1 AEKRHPKGE
10 GDSTTAGGR
19 IWTPY
24 YTWGIYLDNS
34 GEDVTIYGNIVISAV
49 LGGVA
54 MPVASARNNRVENNI
69 FVNCSGNQMDL
80 RMAGGALGNRFLRNI
95 IYYKNPTAML
105 LAAHSHVKRNV
116 AQCDYNLYYS
126 ATGQA
131 LRIRGIGDGSFAAWK
146 RLGFDEHSLLADP
159 LFVDAAGGDYR
170 LRPESPAFKLGFKPI
185 PVHRIGLLGSG
196 KMGQKSLSRVS
207 RSQKEQFQKIIKF
220 STMLGLNRK
229 KISTLD
235 THSRRRTMNVRGI
248 AVDSFYKCVSI
259 VWLVCLVTI
268 AIPAVAAD
276 PVTVVVGPKAPEL
289 ERHAGRELCGY
300 LQKLYGIRTAP
311 SENVAGENATGEN
324 ATDYADVAIL
334 IGSPETNPAVKKHL
348 PHGAWPQL
356 SDQGLAIIPCRAHGK
371 PAVVVGG
378 GSPRATLWAVYEL
391 VERWGVRYLLH
402 GDVLPKTPGKLKLPA
417 KPIVMEPVFRVR
429 QWRVVNDFPSGP
441 ESWGMAD
448 YRPVLDQL
456 AKLKFNRIL
465 VSTWPWQ
472 PFLHLEVDG
481 VARGEAWLW
490 FKWHYPITD
499 DMPGRQLFGDAK
511 EFWNPDLPLGASYA
525 EFSAAGEQLLHNLMG
540 YAHKRG
546 MESVLT
552 AKVTAFPHEFK
563 DSFTGARP
571 MSSMSKYTM
580 IPGPDTPMDDPGLV
594 KLAKAVLQTSVNTYP
609 EADYL
614 QLGVTE
620 QRKWSGEYKNAW
632 KALDAK
638 YGLSKSQGAKTGYML
653 EKILEEARQ
662 RKNYPGGADRAVSE
676 VKADL
681 TTLYFLDRLI
691 REGHVFRDTK
701 RPDVKLVYEAFA
713 EELYPL
719 LDRILPPGSETLNFV
734 DYTSSRVLKRQ
745 DTLAALGGKKIPA
758 ALIYT
763 LHDDNVG
770 LLPMLVTGSLHKLD
784 VTLREHAWAG
794 FSTRYWIVSDHDP
807 CVAYLARASWDAE
820 ATPQSV
826 YADLVE
832 NVCGKQC
839 VSDMLEAFREL
850 EATTVLLE
858 LKCLGVGFATPGM
871 VGPFM
876 TASSMPAQYVDARE
890 GYRRALAAVRRAREK
905 TCPAGEPFV

>member
-1 AEKRHPKGE
+1 MRNMKRLMRPQAAGKILLLVGLFAIVGLTSVSAWAGTDEEKQP
-10 GDSTTAGGR
+10 
-19 IWTPY
+19 
-24 YTWGIYLDNS
+24 
-34 GEDVTIYGNIVISAV
+34 
-49 LGGVA
+49 GVA
-54 MPVASARNNRVENNI
+54 V
-69 FVNCSGNQMDL
+69 Q
-80 RMAGGALGNRFLRNI
+80 
-95 IYYKNPTAML
+95 
-105 LAAHSHVKRNV
+105 
-116 AQCDYNLYYS
+116 
-126 ATGQA
+126 
-131 LRIRGIGDGSFAAWK
+131 
-146 RLGFDEHSLLADP
+146 
-159 LFVDAAGGDYR
+159 
-170 LRPESPAFKLGFKPI
+170 
-185 PVHRIGLLGSG
+185 
-196 KMGQKSLSRVS
+196 
-207 RSQKEQFQKIIKF
+207 
-220 STMLGLNRK
+220 
-229 KISTLD
+229 
-235 THSRRRTMNVRGI
+235 
-248 AVDSFYKCVSI
+248 
-259 VWLVCLVTI
+259 
-268 AIPAVAAD
+268 
-276 PVTVVVGPKAPEL
+276 VGPKAPNL
-289 ERHAGRELCGY
+289 EQYAAEELCGY
-300 LQKLYGIRTAP
+300 LKKLYGIQTRP
-311 SENVAGENATGEN
+311 DEDNS
-324 ATDYADVAIL
+324 ADAEMVFL
-334 IGSPETNPAVKKHL
+334 VGSPKSNPAVGKYL
-348 PHGAWPQL
+348 PPGAWPEL
-356 SDQGLAIIPCRAHGK
+356 SDQGLAIIPCRVEGK
-371 PAVVVGG
+371 LAVVVGG

-402 GDVLPKTPGKLKLPA
+402 GDVLPESPGKLQLPDE
-417 KPIVMEPVFRVR
+417 PVVMEPEFRVR
-429 QWRVVNDFPSGP
+429 QWRVVNDLPSGP

-465 VSTWPWQ
+465 VSTWVWQ

-540 YAHKRG
+540 HAHQRG

-552 AKVTAFPHEFK
+552 ATVTAFPHEFK

-571 MSSMSKYTM
+571 MSGLSKYTM
-580 IPGPDTPMDDPGLV
+580 VPGPDTPMDDPGLV

-620 QRKWSGEYKNAW
+620 QRKWSGEYRQAW
-632 KALDAK
+632 QALDAK
-638 YGLSKSQGAKTGYML
+638 YGLSKSQEPKKGWT
-653 EKILEEARQ
+653 LEEILSEAGR

-691 REGHVFRDTK
+691 REGDVFRNTK
-701 RPDVKLVYEAFA
+701 RPDIKLVYYAFA

-734 DYTSSRVLKRQ
+734 DYTSSRILKRRE
-745 DTLAALGGKKIPA
+745 TLDALGGKKIPA
-758 ALIYT
+758 TLIYT

-770 LLPMLVTGSLHKLD
+770 LLPMLVTGSLHKLN
-784 VTLREHAWAG
+784 VALGEHDWAG

-839 VSDMLEAFREL
+839 VSDMSEAFREL
-850 EATTVLLE
+850 EKTTVLLE
-858 LKCLGVGFATPGM
+858 LKCLGIGFATPGM
-871 VGPFM
+871 ISRHMRAGH
-876 TASSMPAQYVDARE
+876 MPSDYVDARE
-890 GYRRALAAVRRAREK
+890 GYRRALAAVRRARK
-905 TCPAGEPFV
+905 NTRPAGEPFVDFWIGRLEFGIGYFDCIEATRRATTLKAEATIAERDGKAELAKRKHAEAAEAMRRALEISRSMLKSYARVVQDRSDTGAIATMVEHIYRPLKAKAEQWAHE